1 MASLTLFML
10 SDSAEDDPDGSITVT
25 TPATAKTFLSSLA
38 LDAGLRRAFEVG
50 CFNTH
55 VKIRSSTD
63 GWLYELLVM
72 LGNLHPEC
80 QRAQLIPEEKHACRY
95 GHSIIAERI
104 SAP

>member
-25 TPATAKTFLSSLA
+25 TPATAKTFRSSLA

-63 GWLYELLVM
+63 GWLYELLMM
-72 LGNLHPEC
+72 LGNLHPAC